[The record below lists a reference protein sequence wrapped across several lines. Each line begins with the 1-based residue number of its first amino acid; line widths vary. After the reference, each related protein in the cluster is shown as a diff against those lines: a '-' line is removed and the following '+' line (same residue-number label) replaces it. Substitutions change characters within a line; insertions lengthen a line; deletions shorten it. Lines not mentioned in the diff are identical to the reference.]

1 MFILLVV
8 VFVGGVCV
16 LCCVVAWCGVVVV
29 VVCVCARAR
38 ACGVCACARVT

>member
-8 VFVGGVCV
+8 VFVGVCV